1 MKKTL
6 NFFRPFLASTIRASL
21 IALGLTKWLL
31 SLAAVLALASCD
43 HKELCYDHLHSLLHL
58 QVVFD
63 WSHARTA
70 SPASMSL
77 YLFPADGG
85 ESIRNEFTNP
95 AGGEIRTTEGCYDA
109 LCLNSDA
116 EGIRYRN
123 TEKWETFEITT
134 ETTTMLPEFSSLGF
148 RSDEAPR
155 ALGAENERVAAPPRM
170 VWSDRRTGVDVSAA
184 EHRLTLSPSSA
195 VGRCTVEIRHAENL
209 AQVQELSASL
219 SGMAGGFL
227 VGTGTASSERVTIPF
242 ELEKSDET
250 TLTGVVQTFGHCP
263 SEQTAHMLIVYAILA
278 DGRKW
283 YYTYDVTEQIHSA
296 PDQQDIRILLDGL
309 PLPEAASSG
318 GFRPTVE
325 SWQDVYIDIEM

>member
-1 MKKTL
+1 MKKTY
-6 NFFRPFLASTIRASL
+6 
-21 IALGLTKWLL
+21 L
-31 SLAAVLALASCD
+31 SLAAMLALVSCE
-43 HKELCYDHLHSLLHL
+43 HKELCYDHMHSLLHL

-63 WSHARTA
+63 WSQAPEA

-85 ESIRNEFTNP
+85 KSIRNEFTDP
-95 AGGEIRTTEGCYDA
+95 AGGDVRTTEGRYDA

-184 EHRLTLSPSSA
+184 EHRLTLSPSAA

-209 AQVQELSASL
+209 AHVQELSASL

-227 VGTGTASSERVTIPF
+227 VGAGKASAERVTIPF
-242 ELEKSDET
+242 EMTKSDAT
-250 TLTGVVQTFGHCP
+250 TLTGSLQTFGHCP
-263 SEQTAHMLIVYAILA
+263 AGHTAHTLIVYALLA

-283 YYTYDVTEQIHSA
+283 YYTYDVTEQIHTA
-296 PDQQDIRILLDGL
+296 PDQHDIRILLDGL
-309 PLPEAASSG
+309 PLPEAAGSG

-325 SWQDVYIDIEM
+325 SWRDVYIDIEM

>member
-1 MKKTL
+1 MKKPL

-77 YLFPADGG
+77 YLFPADGR
-85 ESIRNEFTNP
+85 ESIRNEFTNL

-184 EHRLTLSPSSA
+184 EHRLTLSPSAA

-209 AQVQELSASL
+209 AHVQGLSASL

-227 VGTGTASSERVTIPF
+227 VGTGTASTERVTIPF
-242 ELEKSDET
+242 EMTKSDET

-263 SEQTAHMLIVYAILA
+263 SEQTAHMLIIYAILA

>member
-1 MKKTL
+1 MKKTY
-6 NFFRPFLASTIRASL
+6 
-21 IALGLTKWLL
+21 L
-31 SLAAVLALASCD
+31 SLAAMLALVSCE
-43 HKELCYDHLHSLLHL
+43 HKELCYDHMHSLLHL

-63 WSHARTA
+63 WSQAPEA

-85 ESIRNEFTNP
+85 KSIRNEFTDP
-95 AGGEIRTTEGCYDA
+95 AGGDVRTTEGRYDA

-134 ETTTMLPEFSSLGF
+134 VSTSMLPEFSSLGL
-148 RSDEAPR
+148 RSDDAPR
-155 ALGAENERVAAPPRM
+155 ALGAENERIAAPPRM
-170 VWSDRRTGVDVSAA
+170 VWSDCRTGVDVSAE
-184 EHRLTLSPSSA
+184 EHRLTLSPSAA

-209 AQVQELSASL
+209 AHVQELSASL

-227 VGTGTASSERVTIPF
+227 VGAGKASAERVTIPF
-242 ELEKSDET
+242 EMTKSDAT
-250 TLTGVVQTFGHCP
+250 TLTGSLQTFGHCP
-263 SEQTAHMLIVYAILA
+263 AGHTAHTLIVYALLA

-283 YYTYDVTEQIHSA
+283 YYTYDVTEQIHTA
-296 PDQQDIRILLDGL
+296 PDQHDIRILLDGL
-309 PLPEAASSG
+309 PLPEAAGSG

-325 SWQDVYIDIEM
+325 SWRDVYIDIEM